1 MLAPV
6 TEPKTASRAASS
18 LNIAYIEGL
27 DHLRGFA
34 AFMVLFHH
42 GFWVSLGMHYG
53 PPITWNNW
61 PKASSPLFAPLIETH
76 VFVTVF
82 FIVSGFIFTLVGFG
96 KQLAY
101 GKYLRNRVL
110 RVMPV
115 FLTAL
120 FFGIALY
127 PDRFEWDRFITTVT
141 IFGDMSDAALRLH
154 PVTTAFWTVAV
165 EFQFYLIFPF
175 LIAIMTRQGPKPL
188 VWMIALM
195 LGLRLIGF
203 YLGDSI
209 RDLHYWHLI
218 PGRLDAFLVGM
229 LGARL
234 WMRWK
239 RDPRVSLL
247 GPSNPISEAIAAG
260 LRERPGACFLTALLV
275 FFGWEW
281 FLSQSGGY
289 PKQAW
294 WKIWAPTWESLVC
307 LMLVLTYLAVA
318 AKLWEP
324 LKRGFAFLGDMSFST
339 YICHFMVVGLVLGD
353 PLEREH
359 MPGFM
364 LPFHQWWPGI
374 PPMLDATLNTLLLAF
389 PAAIAL
395 SVLFFNAVERPFMR
409 LRTRYVSDPPAPEP
423 SPIQTPSAGEGD
435 APT

>member
-1 MLAPV
+1 VAKP
-6 TEPKTASRAASS
+6 PISSAASS
-18 LNIAYIEGL
+18 LNVSYVEGL

-42 GFWVSLGMHYG
+42 GFWVSLGMHYP

-61 PKASSPLFAPLIETH
+61 PKAENPLFAPLIETH

-82 FIVSGFIFTLVGFG
+82 FIVSGFIFTLVGFD

-101 GKYLRNRVL
+101 GKYMRNRVL

-120 FFGIALY
+120 FFGIALF
-127 PDRFEWDRFITTVT
+127 PDRFEWDRFITTAT
-141 IFGDMSDAALRLH
+141 IFGDMSEAALRLH

-175 LIAIMTRQGPKPL
+175 LIAIMNGQGSKPL

-195 LGLRLIGF
+195 LGLRTVGF
-203 YLGDSI
+203 FLGDSI

-234 WMRWK
+234 YLRWHE
-239 RDPRVSLL
+239 DPRAAKL
-247 GPSNPISEAIAAG
+247 GPAHPLFAG
-260 LRERPGACFLTALLV
+260 LVTALRERPVSTFVVALAVL
-275 FFGWEW
+275 FGWEW

-307 LMLVLTYLAVA
+307 VLLVLSYLAVA
-318 AKLWEP
+318 PRLWGP
-324 LKRGFAFLGDMSFST
+324 LKRLFAFFGDMSFST
-339 YICHFMVVGLVLGD
+339 YICHFMVVGLVIGD
-353 PLEREH
+353 PLDRER
-359 MPGFM
+359 MPGLM
-364 LPFHQWWPGI
+364 LPFHEWFPGI

-395 SVLFFNAVERPFMR
+395 SLLFFNGVERPFMR
-409 LRTRYVSDPPAPEP
+409 LRTRYVQEREHA
-423 SPIQTPSAGEGD
+423 
-435 APT
+435 

>member
-1 MLAPV
+1 MAQPP
-6 TEPKTASRAASS
+6 TSSAASS
-18 LNIAYIEGL
+18 LNVSYVEGL

-42 GFWVSLGMHYG
+42 GFWVSLGMHYP

-61 PKASSPLFAPLIETH
+61 PKAGNPLFAPLIETH

-82 FIVSGFIFTLVGFG
+82 FIVSGFIFTLVGFD
-96 KQLAY
+96 KQIAY
-101 GKYLRNRVL
+101 GKYMRNRVL

-120 FFGIALY
+120 FFGIALF
-127 PDRFEWDRFITTVT
+127 PDRFEWDGFLATVT
-141 IFGDMSDAALRLH
+141 IFGDMTEAALRLH
-154 PVTTAFWTVAV
+154 PITTAFWTVAV

-175 LIAIMTRQGPKPL
+175 LIAIMNGQGPKPL

-195 LGLRLIGF
+195 LGLRLVGF
-203 YLGDSI
+203 FLGDSI

-234 WMRWK
+234 YMRWHG
-239 RDPRVSLL
+239 DPRVTKL
-247 GPSNPISEAIAAG
+247 GPSHPLWEAIVAA
-260 LRERPGACFLTALLV
+260 LRERPRTSFAVALV
-275 FFGWEW
+275 VVFGWEW

-294 WKIWAPTWESLVC
+294 WKIWAPTWEALVC
-307 LMLVLTYLAVA
+307 LLLVLGYLAVA
-318 AKLWEP
+318 PRLWTP
-324 LKRGFAFLGDMSFST
+324 LKKTFAFLGDMSFST
-339 YICHFMVVGLVLGD
+339 YICHFMIVGLVIGD
-353 PLEREH
+353 PLDREA
-359 MPGFM
+359 MPGLL
-364 LPFHQWWPGI
+364 LPFHEWFPGI

-395 SVLFFNAVERPFMR
+395 SLLFFNGVERPFMR
-409 LRTRYVSDPPAPEP
+409 LRSRYVHEREP
-423 SPIQTPSAGEGD
+423 G
-435 APT
+435 

>member
-1 MLAPV
+1 MLPPVAQAP
-6 TEPKTASRAASS
+6 TQSSAASS
-18 LNIAYIEGL
+18 LNVAYVEGL

-42 GFWVSLGMHYG
+42 GFWVSIGMHY
-53 PPITWNNW
+53 PPAVTWNNW
-61 PKASSPLFAPLIETH
+61 PKTNNPLFAPLIETH

-82 FIVSGFIFTLVGFG
+82 FIVSGFIFTLVAFD

-101 GKYLRNRVL
+101 GKYMRNRVL

-120 FFGIALY
+120 FFGMSLF
-127 PDRFEWDRFITTVT
+127 PDRFSWDGFVSTVT
-141 IFGDMSDAALRLH
+141 IFGDMPSALRLH

-175 LIAIMTRQGPKPL
+175 LIAIMNGQGSKPL

-195 LGLRLIGF
+195 IGLRVVGF
-203 YLGDSI
+203 FLGDSI

-234 WMRWK
+234 YMRQHD
-239 RDPRVSLL
+239 DPRVAKL
-247 GPSNPISEAIAAG
+247 GPSAPFWRGLVTALREHPWASFGAG
-260 LRERPGACFLTALLV
+260 LVVL
-275 FFGWEW
+275 FGWEW
-281 FLSQSGGY
+281 FLNQSGGY

-307 LMLVLTYLAVA
+307 VFVVLTYLGVA
-318 AKLWEP
+318 SKLWRP
-324 LKRGFAFLGDMSFST
+324 LKRLFAFFGDMSFST
-339 YICHFMVVGLVLGD
+339 YICHFMVVGLVIGD
-353 PLEREH
+353 PLERER
-359 MPGFM
+359 MPGMM
-364 LPFHQWWPGI
+364 LPFHEWFPGI
-374 PPMLDATLNTLLLAF
+374 HPMLDATLNTLLLVF

-395 SVLFFNAVERPFMR
+395 SLLFFNGVERPFMR
-409 LRTRYVSDPPAPEP
+409 LRIRYVEARPTEP
-423 SPIQTPSAGEGD
+423 SS
-435 APT
+435 

>member
-1 MLAPV
+1 VAKP
-6 TEPKTASRAASS
+6 PISSAASS
-18 LNIAYIEGL
+18 LNVSYVEGL

-42 GFWVSLGMHYG
+42 GFWVSLGMHYP

-61 PKASSPLFAPLIETH
+61 PKAENPLFAPLIETH

-82 FIVSGFIFTLVGFG
+82 FIVSGFIFTLVGFD

-101 GKYLRNRVL
+101 GKYMRNRVL

-120 FFGIALY
+120 FFGIALF
-127 PDRFEWDRFITTVT
+127 PDRFEWDRFITTAT
-141 IFGDMSDAALRLH
+141 IFGDMSEAALRLH

-175 LIAIMTRQGPKPL
+175 LIAIMNGQGPKPL

-195 LGLRLIGF
+195 LGLRTVGF
-203 YLGDSI
+203 FLGDSI

-234 WMRWK
+234 YLRWHE
-239 RDPRVSLL
+239 DPRAAKL
-247 GPSNPISEAIAAG
+247 GDAHPLFAG
-260 LRERPGACFLTALLV
+260 LITALRERPRSTFAVALVVL
-275 FFGWEW
+275 FGWEW

-307 LMLVLTYLAVA
+307 VLLVLSYLAVA
-318 AKLWEP
+318 PRLWGP
-324 LKRGFAFLGDMSFST
+324 LKRLFAFFGDMSFST
-339 YICHFMVVGLVLGD
+339 YICHFMIVGLVIGD
-353 PLEREH
+353 PLDRER
-359 MPGFM
+359 MPGLM
-364 LPFHQWWPGI
+364 LPFHTWFPGI

-395 SVLFFNAVERPFMR
+395 SLLFFNGVERPFMR
-409 LRTRYVSDPPAPEP
+409 LRTRYVQDR
-423 SPIQTPSAGEGD
+423 
-435 APT
+435 

>member
-1 MLAPV
+1 MAKP
-6 TEPKTASRAASS
+6 PISSAASS
-18 LNIAYIEGL
+18 LNVSYVEGL

-42 GFWVSLGMHYG
+42 GFWVSLGMHYP

-61 PKASSPLFAPLIETH
+61 PKATNPLFAPLIETH

-82 FIVSGFIFTLVGFG
+82 FIVSGFIFTLVGFD

-101 GKYLRNRVL
+101 GKYMRNRVL

-120 FFGIALY
+120 FFGIALF
-127 PDRFEWDRFITTVT
+127 PDRFEWDAFITTAT
-141 IFGDMSDAALRLH
+141 IFGDMSEAALRLH

-175 LIAIMTRQGPKPL
+175 LIAIMNGQGPRPL

-195 LGLRLIGF
+195 LGLRTVGF
-203 YLGDSI
+203 FLGDSI

-218 PGRLDAFLVGM
+218 PGRLDAFLIGM

-234 WMRWK
+234 YMRWHE
-239 RDPRVSLL
+239 DPRAAKL
-247 GPSNPISEAIAAG
+247 GPTHPLFAGLVAA
-260 LRERPGACFLTALLV
+260 LRERPWTSFGVALAVLL
-275 FFGWEW
+275 GWEW

-307 LMLVLTYLAVA
+307 VLLVLSYLAVA
-318 AKLWEP
+318 PKLWAP
-324 LKRGFAFLGDMSFST
+324 VKRLFAFFGDMSFST
-339 YICHFMVVGLVLGD
+339 YICHFMIVGLVIGD
-353 PLEREH
+353 PLDRER
-359 MPGFM
+359 MPGLM
-364 LPFHQWWPGI
+364 LPFHEWLPGI

-395 SVLFFNAVERPFMR
+395 SLLFFNGVERPFMR
-409 LRTRYVSDPPAPEP
+409 LRTRYVQERGQA
-423 SPIQTPSAGEGD
+423 
-435 APT
+435 

>member
-1 MLAPV
+1 MAQP
-6 TEPKTASRAASS
+6 PISSAASS
-18 LNIAYIEGL
+18 LNVSYVEGL

-42 GFWVSLGMHYG
+42 GFWVSLGMHYP

-61 PKASSPLFAPLIETH
+61 PKATHPLFAPLIETH

-82 FIVSGFIFTLVGFG
+82 FIVSGFIFTLVGFD

-101 GKYLRNRVL
+101 GKYMRNRVL

-120 FFGIALY
+120 FFGIALF
-127 PDRFEWDRFITTVT
+127 PDRFEWDAFITTAT
-141 IFGDMSDAALRLH
+141 IFGDMSEAALRLH

-175 LIAIMTRQGPKPL
+175 LIAIMTGQGWKPL
-188 VWMIALM
+188 VWMIGLM
-195 LGLRLIGF
+195 LGLRTVGF
-203 YLGDSI
+203 FLGDSI

-218 PGRLDAFLVGM
+218 PGRLDAFLIGM

-234 WMRWK
+234 YLRWHE
-239 RDPRVSLL
+239 DPRAAKL
-247 GPSNPISEAIAAG
+247 GPTHPLFAGLIAA
-260 LRERPGACFLTALLV
+260 LRDRPWTTFAVALTVLL
-275 FFGWEW
+275 GWEW

-307 LMLVLTYLAVA
+307 VLLVLSYLAVA
-318 AKLWEP
+318 PKLWTP
-324 LKRGFAFLGDMSFST
+324 LKRMFAFFGDMSFST
-339 YICHFMVVGLVLGD
+339 YICHFMIVGLVIGD
-353 PLEREH
+353 PLDRER
-359 MPGFM
+359 MPGLM
-364 LPFHQWWPGI
+364 LPFHEWFPGI

-395 SVLFFNAVERPFMR
+395 SLLFFNGVERPFMR
-409 LRTRYVSDPPAPEP
+409 LRTRYVQDREHA
-423 SPIQTPSAGEGD
+423 
-435 APT
+435 

>member
-1 MLAPV
+1 
-6 TEPKTASRAASS
+6 
-18 LNIAYIEGL
+18 
-27 DHLRGFA
+27 
-34 AFMVLFHH
+34 
-42 GFWVSLGMHYG
+42 MHYP

-61 PKASSPLFAPLIETH
+61 PKAENPLFAPLIETH

-82 FIVSGFIFTLVGFG
+82 FIVSGFIFTLVGFD

-101 GKYLRNRVL
+101 GKYMRNRVL

-120 FFGIALY
+120 FFGIALF
-127 PDRFEWDRFITTVT
+127 PDRFEWDAFITTAT
-141 IFGDMSDAALRLH
+141 IFGDMSEAALRLH

-175 LIAIMTRQGPKPL
+175 LIAIMNGQGWKPL

-195 LGLRLIGF
+195 LGLRTVGF
-203 YLGDSI
+203 FLGDSI

-218 PGRLDAFLVGM
+218 PGRLDAFLIGM

-234 WMRWK
+234 YMRWHE
-239 RDPRVSLL
+239 DPRAAKL
-247 GPSNPISEAIAAG
+247 GPTHPFFAG
-260 LRERPGACFLTALLV
+260 LVTALRERPGSTFGVALVVL
-275 FFGWEW
+275 FGWEW

-307 LMLVLTYLAVA
+307 VLLVLSYLAVA
-318 AKLWEP
+318 PKLWAP
-324 LKRGFAFLGDMSFST
+324 IKRVFALLGDLSFST
-339 YICHFMVVGLVLGD
+339 YICHFMIVGLVIGD
-353 PLEREH
+353 PLDRER
-359 MPGFM
+359 MPGLM
-364 LPFHQWWPGI
+364 LPFHQWFPGI

-395 SVLFFNAVERPFMR
+395 SLLFFNGVERPFMR
-409 LRTRYVSDPPAPEP
+409 LRTRYVHE
-423 SPIQTPSAGEGD
+423 
-435 APT
+435 

>member
-1 MLAPV
+1 MAKP
-6 TEPKTASRAASS
+6 PISSAASS
-18 LNIAYIEGL
+18 LNVSYVEGL

-61 PKASSPLFAPLIETH
+61 PKAENPLFAPLIETH

-82 FIVSGFIFTLVGFG
+82 FIVSGFIFTLVGFD

-101 GKYLRNRVL
+101 GKYMRNRVL

-120 FFGIALY
+120 FFGIALF
-127 PDRFEWDRFITTVT
+127 PDRFEWDAFLTTAT
-141 IFGDMSDAALRLH
+141 IFGDMSEAALRLH

-175 LIAIMTRQGPKPL
+175 LIAIMNGQGWKPL

-195 LGLRLIGF
+195 LGLRTVGF
-203 YLGDSI
+203 FLGDSI

-218 PGRLDAFLVGM
+218 PGRLDAFLIGM

-234 WMRWK
+234 YMRWHD
-239 RDPRVSLL
+239 DPRAAKL
-247 GPSNPISEAIAAG
+247 GATHPLFGGLVAA
-260 LRERPGACFLTALLV
+260 LRERPGTTFFVALVVL
-275 FFGWEW
+275 FGWEW
-281 FLSQSGGY
+281 FLNQSGGY

-307 LMLVLTYLAVA
+307 VLLVLSYLAVA
-318 AKLWEP
+318 PRLWTP
-324 LKRGFAFLGDMSFST
+324 LKRAFAFFGDMSFST
-339 YICHFMVVGLVLGD
+339 YICHFMVVGLVIGD
-353 PLEREH
+353 PLDREK
-359 MPGFM
+359 MPGLM
-364 LPFHQWWPGI
+364 LPFHEWFPGI

-395 SVLFFNAVERPFMR
+395 SLLFFNGVERPFMR
-409 LRTRYVSDPPAPEP
+409 LRTRYVQER
-423 SPIQTPSAGEGD
+423 D
-435 APT
+435 A

>member
-1 MLAPV
+1 MSESP
-6 TEPKTASRAASS
+6 TRASAASS
-18 LNIAYIEGL
+18 QNIAYIEGL

-42 GFWVSLGMHYG
+42 GFWVSLGMRFP

-61 PKASSPLFAPLIETH
+61 PKAENPLFAPLIETH

-96 KQLAY
+96 KEIAY
-101 GKYLRNRVL
+101 GKYMRNRVL

-120 FFGIALY
+120 FFGMALF
-127 PDRFEWDRFITTVT
+127 PDRFDWDRFLTTAT
-141 IFGDMSDAALRLH
+141 IFGDMSEAALRLH

-175 LIAIMTRQGPKPL
+175 LIAIMNRQGPKPL
-188 VWMIALM
+188 LWMIALM
-195 LGLRLIGF
+195 LALRTVGF
-203 YLGDSI
+203 FLGDSI

-218 PGRLDAFLVGM
+218 PGRLDAFLIGM

-234 WMRWK
+234 WLRWQ
-239 RDPRVSLL
+239 RDPRVALL
-247 GPSNPISEAIAAG
+247 GPSNPISEALAAA
-260 LRERPGACFLTALLV
+260 LRERPRIFFAAAIVVLLA
-275 FFGWEW
+275 WEW

-307 LMLVLTYLAVA
+307 LLGVLGYLAVA
-318 AKLWEP
+318 GRMWEP
-324 LKRGFAFLGDMSFST
+324 IKRSFAFLGDMSFST
-339 YICHFMVVGLVLGD
+339 YICHFMIVGLVIGD
-353 PLEREH
+353 PLDREH
-359 MPGFM
+359 MPGMM
-364 LPFHQWWPGI
+364 LPFDSWWPGI

-389 PAAIAL
+389 PAAILL
-395 SVLFFNAVERPFMR
+395 SLLFFNGVERPFMR
-409 LRTRYVSDPPAPEP
+409 LRTRYVSEGAGLTGSA
-423 SPIQTPSAGEGD
+423 SP
-435 APT
+435 

>member
-1 MLAPV
+1 MADAP
-6 TEPKTASRAASS
+6 TSSSGASS
-18 LNIAYIEGL
+18 KNIAYVEGL

-42 GFWVSLGMHYG
+42 GFWVSLGMRN
-53 PPITWNNW
+53 PPPMTWNNW
-61 PKASSPLFAPLIETH
+61 PKAHNPLFAPLIETH

-82 FIVSGFIFTLVGFG
+82 FIVSGFIFALVGFD
-96 KQLAY
+96 KQIHY
-101 GKYLRNRVL
+101 GKYMRNRVL

-120 FFGIALY
+120 FFGIALF
-127 PDRFEWDRFITTVT
+127 PERFEWDRFLTTAT
-141 IFGDMSDAALRLH
+141 IFGDMSEAALRLH

-175 LIAIMTRQGPKPL
+175 LIAIMTGQGPKPL

-195 LGLRLIGF
+195 LGLRTVGF
-203 YLGDSI
+203 FLGDSI

-234 WMRWK
+234 YMRWK
-239 RDPRVSLL
+239 EDPRVASL
-247 GPSNPISEAIAAG
+247 GPSNRLWLSVVEA
-260 LRERPGACFLTALLV
+260 LRGHPWTSFACGMFVIL
-275 FFGWEW
+275 GWEW

-307 LMLVLTYLAVA
+307 LLVVLGYLAVA
-318 AKLWEP
+318 PKFWAP
-324 LKRGFAFLGDMSFST
+324 LKRLFAFFGDMSFST
-339 YICHFMVVGLVLGD
+339 YICHFMVVGLVIGD
-353 PLEREH
+353 PLERER
-359 MPGFM
+359 MPGMM
-364 LPFHQWWPGI
+364 LPFNEWFPGI

-395 SVLFFNAVERPFMR
+395 SLLFFNGVERPFMR
-409 LRTRYVSDPPAPEP
+409 LRTRYVEAREPQASAP
-423 SPIQTPSAGEGD
+423 
-435 APT
+435 